1 MAIDNVSLT
10 AGMFSNLASLQNISN
25 EIKTTQEQLSTG
37 KKVNSALD
45 NPLEFFTAQ
54 SLNGTASTLA
64 GFQDGMSNA
73 VQTIQ
78 AANNGIT
85 AITSLI
91 SQAQAIAQ
99 SAVASATGNY
109 YEQQSVSI
117 TGVTGAVYGKGAA
130 ITLTANVTG
139 GDTVSV
145 GGLTFTAIT
154 SGSASATQFVVNGNA
169 GDDATSLKA
178 AISAALSGNA
188 LGSIPSA
195 SVAVSGAVVS
205 ITSGTTNVLAS
216 GVAFSAGST
225 DGTAA
230 SYQTTVTAGSTVTIG
245 GVIFTALSAGITAGV
260 DQFNVGANNTDTAHN
275 LASAITTAAGTTK
288 TLGSIT
294 DIAAS
299 NTGNVLSLSSS
310 NSNIT
315 TASITTSNTTQF
327 ADTDVAAQVTPR
339 ETYRSQFAQLLN
351 QITTLAQDS
360 GYNGTNLLNTA
371 TLNVQFGSS
380 TSDVL
385 GIQGFDASASGLSLS
400 AGITGSWSADNTNID
415 AAVESLNTAQ
425 NTLNANSGTLS
436 SGLTII
442 NTRQT
447 WANSMINTLQTG
459 ANNLVL
465 ADENQEGANMLM
477 LQTQQSLATTAL
489 SLSSQA
495 AQSVLKLFP

>member
-109 YEQQSVSI
+109 YEQQTVSL
-117 TGVTGAVYGKGAA
+117 TGVTGTVYGTGQA
-130 ITLTANVTG
+130 ITVTANVTT
-139 GDTVSV
+139 GDTVTV
-145 GGLTFTAIT
+145 GGLTFTAVA
-154 SGSASATQFVVNGNA
+154 SGSASATQFVVGSGA
-169 GDDATSLKA
+169 DAAATSLSTA
-178 AISAALSGNA
+178 INDAISGGA
-188 LGSIPSA
+188 LGSIPSVTVTA
-195 SVAVSGAVVS
+195 TNGVVS
-205 ITSGTTNVLAS
+205 ITSSTTNVLAAS
-216 GVAFSAGST
+216 VSASST
-225 DGTAA
+225 DMTA
-230 SYQTTVTAGSTVTIG
+230 SSVQTTATAGSTVTIG
-245 GVIFTALSAGITAGV
+245 GVTFTALSAGITAGA
-260 DQFNVGANNTDTAHN
+260 DQFNVGATDAATAQN
-275 LASAITTAAGTTK
+275 LQAAITAALTGGA
-288 TLGSIT
+288 LGSIANFT
-294 DIAAS
+294 SAQ
-299 NTGNVLSLSSS
+299 TGNAISLSSS
-310 NSNIT
+310 TNNIA
-315 TASITTSNTTQF
+315 TASITTSSTTQF
-327 ADTDVAAQVTPR
+327 VDTNVAAQVTPR
-339 ETYRSQFAQLLN
+339 ETYRSQFSQLLN

-360 GYNGTNLLNTA
+360 GYNGTNLLNSA

-385 GIQGFDASASGLSLS
+385 GIQGFDASAAGLSLS
-400 AGITGSWSADNTNID
+400 AGITGSWSADNVNID
-415 AAVESLNTAQ
+415 AAVTSLNTAQ